1 MKKILGSILIAGVIC
16 FILIWGVSLI
26 KCEIL
31 TYQYG
36 KEFDTIYKANTM
48 MGEIDY
54 LKVLD
59 YSDTSARVYYVSINK
74 SGGDILKFSKKNGQ
88 WTYEAWERTVWA
100 KGGSASEVIWPYW
113 WHFIY
118 GGL

>member
-1 MKKILGSILIAGVIC
+1 MEGNMKKILGSILIAGVIC

-88 WTYEAWERTVWA
+88 
-100 KGGSASEVIWPYW
+100 
-113 WHFIY
+113 
-118 GGL
+118 

>member
-1 MKKILGSILIAGVIC
+1 MKRILGYILIAGVIS
-16 FILIWGVSLI
+16 FIVIWGVSLI

-31 TYQYG
+31 TYRYG

-48 MGEIDY
+48 IGEIDY

-74 SGGDILKFSKKNGQ
+74 SGGSILRFAKKDGQ
-88 WTYEAWERTVWA
+88 WTYEAWERVVWS
-100 KGGSASEVIWPYW
+100 KIGCASGVIWPYW

-118 GGL
+118 AGP